1 MKWIGILLLFLSSGG
16 MGLYAS
22 QRLQNDVRR
31 TEKLIALTEECSA
44 YIRYQQPELDELID
58 ILSTNPTYQEFH
70 FLQSI
75 SENSNPYLMPSTI
88 WNDAIENDT
97 AVPLPTREILE
108 SLGQVLG
115 TTDIEGQLSALE
127 LHRIQLQ
134 QVLSGCRERYQ
145 KQGKLYQSLG
155 ILAGCMLG
163 VLLW

>member
-1 MKWIGILLLFLSSGG
+1 MKWIGILLLFLSSSGTG
-16 MGLYAS
+16 IYAS
-22 QRLQNDVRR
+22 QNLRNDMRR

-58 ILSTNPTYQEFH
+58 ILSQNSAYQEFH
-70 FLQSI
+70 FLRNI
-75 SENSNPYLMPSTI
+75 SENKNPYLMPSAI
-88 WNDAIENDT
+88 WNEAIQNDNS
-97 AVPLPTREILE
+97 VPVATREILE
-108 SLGQVLG
+108 SLGHILG

-134 QVLSGCRERYQ
+134 QILSGCRERYQ